1 MNGEIYL
8 PPYSP
13 DRNPIELWW
22 SDVKRQLRDLGP
34 RGVVELAQVVRRI
47 RAATPMSKIDAWV
60 QHALR
65 FNQVE

>member
-1 MNGEIYL
+1 M
-8 PPYSP
+8 
-13 DRNPIELWW
+13 NPIELWW

-34 RGVVELAQVVRRI
+34 RGVADLAHEVRRI
-47 RAATPMSKIDAWV
+47 RAATPLSKIDAWV